1 VGDVNG
7 DGKADIIGFG
17 YGGVLVALSNGQ
29 GFGLVSSGT
38 SDFSYNQGWRMELY
52 PRLVGDANG
61 DGKVDLV
68 GFGYAGAVVA
78 TAK

>member
-1 VGDVNG
+1 
-7 DGKADIIGFG
+7 
-17 YGGVLVALSNGQ
+17 
-29 GFGLVSSGT
+29 VSAGT

>member
-1 VGDVNG
+1 M
-7 DGKADIIGFG
+7 
-17 YGGVLVALSNGQ
+17 ALSNGS
-29 GFGLVSSGT
+29 GFALVSSVT
-38 SDFSYNQGWRMELY
+38 SDFSYNQGWRMDTY
-52 PRLVGDANG
+52 PRLVGDVNG